1 MFCRYQSRKGK
12 VARCV
17 CVDKTEN
24 EGHRDF
30 LSYREKLLSFG
41 ELEATTLE
49 LKEPGNRFFFGKNK
63 LNVCPSHSLV
73 RNPVHSLSSP
83 SLQESWRGKHPLP
96 VVASLLMHSSLF
108 DSLVFSRTVKQVWT
122 ESSKRSGRANAN
134 TMTDVEAGV
143 ATSNNGTSVN
153 HHLPQHHPNHHQI
166 HLPLS
171 SNATAKT
178 NAGPLPSVDT
188 SVSAT
193 NGVNGNATST
203 SASNVDKSTE
213 NAGGSR
219 RRSVEEHA
227 PSSGIILPASIAAMA
242 AKKQQHK
249 EPQLIHPILLK
260 IPLQFRFGCTGMI
273 SNLLFMIIYNM
284 AVTHI
289 SSIQASIIYAVVYFF
304 FIPASHLMVSL
315 FVFGWPAK
323 YWASLLSNFPIG
335 LCFSKFYL

>member
-1 MFCRYQSRKGK
+1 M
-12 VARCV
+12 
-17 CVDKTEN
+17 
-24 EGHRDF
+24 
-30 LSYREKLLSFG
+30 L
-41 ELEATTLE
+41 
-49 LKEPGNRFFFGKNK
+49 
-63 LNVCPSHSLV
+63 
-73 RNPVHSLSSP
+73 
-83 SLQESWRGKHPLP
+83 

-143 ATSNNGTSVN
+143 PTSNNGTGVN

-335 LCFSKFYL
+335 LTAMALGGILTYYLDQAGFNAFMGEYIRDSFTFTTMPKRDAREGDEEGEFWNSILVTLVTGVWTYVLSVYVNSPAPAKSHKKEL